1 MVIDMRKVNLEVI
14 RKELYSNLQEMFFGA
29 FYKFFNETDSMLGD
43 IIRIHRSKPFSD
55 FEYDIFIM
63 FEDSGLYCYRE
74 DNNNDGDFS
83 FQWVVYFSDCKNKT
97 VLYMKVA
104 QQLAMQLLN

>member
-1 MVIDMRKVNLEVI
+1 MRKVNLEVI
-14 RKELYSNLQEMFFGA
+14 RKELYTNLCEMFFGA
-29 FYKFFNETDSMLGD
+29 FYKFFNESDSMLGD

-63 FEDSGLYCYRE
+63 FEESGLYCYR
-74 DNNNDGDFS
+74 DNNDGDFI
-83 FQWVVYFSDCKNKT
+83 FQWVIYFSECKNIT

-104 QQLAMQLLN
+104 QQLTMQLLN